1 LPLTEKKTMRISLA
15 LSLLTAAAL
24 ANLGCSGDT
33 IVIIQQAPDTGA
45 PVPTV
50 DAAEVPADAGPGV
63 AVDATTTDT
72 DAGAADAT
80 TPVDAGYDAGFVR
93 YSDGGYYF
101 DHDAALCGGRFVV
114 LQMPAQDP
122 AGLGRM
128 ILSNN
133 VAFTLKPSPALTQIE
148 AEAWC
153 QARGARLPTGA
164 EISYLGALG
173 QSFNWCAEV
182 WQGLADAGVGPCQAW
197 LNHTLYVSNTDKFVQ
212 TCAGGSERT
221 GTAPRPT
228 ICVYR

>member
-1 LPLTEKKTMRISLA
+1 MKTTTRGFAVWACGALGLA
-15 LSLLTAAAL
+15 AVTTA
-24 ANLGCSGDT
+24 GCSGDT

-63 AVDATTTDT
+63 AVDATTANV

-80 TPVDAGYDAGFVR
+80 TPVDAGYDAGFNR
-93 YSDGGYYF
+93 LSDGGYAY
-101 DHDAALCGGRFVV
+101 DRDAALCGGRFVV
-114 LQMPAQDP
+114 MQMPAQDP
-122 AGLGRM
+122 MGLGRL
-128 ILSNN
+128 LSPPD
-133 VAFTLKPSPALTQIE
+133 VMYTLKPSPALTQIE

>member
-1 LPLTEKKTMRISLA
+1 MRISLA

-33 IVIIQQAPDTGA
+33 IINIQQAPDTGA
-45 PVPTV
+45 PVPAV
-50 DAAEVPADAGPGV
+50 DAADVPADAGPGV
-63 AVDATTTDT
+63 AVDATTADT
-72 DAGAADAT
+72 DAGAPDAT

-153 QARGARLPTGA
+153 QARGARLPTA
-164 EISYLGALG
+164 RESSYLGALG
-173 QSFNWCAEV
+173 QTFNWCPQV
-182 WQGLADAGVGPCQAW
+182 WEGLSDAGVGPCSMW
-197 LNHTLYVSNTDKFVQ
+197 LDFVSDDRETSKFLSSC
-212 TCAGGSERT
+212 TSSARRT
-221 GTAPRPT
+221 GTAPLPT
-228 ICVYR
+228 LCVYR